1 MHRQPTMQRQ
11 TSDMIRVVGFD
22 PSMSNW
28 GIARGILVPGDA
40 HSDAVIEIHD
50 LSVIK
55 TQAEKAKQI
64 RRNSDDLDR
73 AESLMKGAMAAAEGA
88 QAIFVEVPVNSQ
100 SARAAVAYG
109 LCVGILGA
117 LRAMGIPFFEVN
129 PTEVKLA
136 ATGDK
141 NASKIDMI
149 NWATGL
155 YPQAPWP
162 TQTVK
167 GATSIV
173 ASTAEHMADA
183 VAAIHAGIASKS
195 FKQMLPFIQR

>member
-1 MHRQPTMQRQ
+1 MQTRPM
-11 TSDMIRVVGFD
+11 TSGIKVVGFD

-28 GIARGILVPGDA
+28 GIAKGILIPGDA
-40 HSDAVIEIHD
+40 HREAQITIHD

-55 TQAEKAKQI
+55 TEATDAKQV
-64 RRNSDDLDR
+64 RRNSDDIDR
-73 AESLMKGAMAAAEGA
+73 AELLMKGAMAAAQGA

-117 LRAMGIPFFEVN
+117 LRAIGIPFFEMN
-129 PTEVKLA
+129 PTEVKVS
-136 ATGDK
+136 ATGNK
-141 NASKIDMI
+141 NATKIDMI

-155 YPQAPWP
+155 YPTAPWP
-162 TQTVK
+162 TQTKK

-173 ASTAEHMADA
+173 AGTAEHMADA

-195 FKQMLPFIQR
+195 FKQMLPFIQPGANP

>member
-1 MHRQPTMQRQ
+1 MHRRATD
-11 TSDMIRVVGFD
+11 TLKIVGFD

-28 GIARGILVPGDA
+28 GIAKGILVPGDA
-40 HSDAVIEIHD
+40 HQESVIEIHE

-55 TQAEKAKQI
+55 TTSEKAKQV
-64 RRNSDDLDR
+64 RRNSDDIDR
-73 AESLMKGAMAAAEGA
+73 AELLMKGALAAAEGA

-109 LCVGILGA
+109 LCVGLLGA
-117 LRAMGIPFFEVN
+117 LRACGIPFFEVN

-141 NASKIDMI
+141 NATKVDMI

-155 YPQAPWP
+155 YPNAPWP
-162 TQTVK
+162 TQTIK
-167 GATSIV
+167 GATSVV

-195 FKQMLPFIQR
+195 FKQMLPFLQR